1 MNIAEIPRQED
12 LASLRVLD
20 EIERNPRI
28 SQRELSLRVGVSLGL
43 TNLLVRKMARKAWI
57 KIRTV
62 PGRRLLYALTPRG
75 LAEKFRKTRDFLQ
88 LSLHYYSH
96 MKESILLHL
105 RNTGKTNP
113 RVAVVGGGE
122 LSRIVAEAVLE
133 AGGHFEGPLDGL
145 PLPDILVVLEKSSRA
160 QKEQWEGEGTT
171 IIDLS

>member
-1 MNIAEIPRQED
+1 MNATEIPRQED
-12 LASLRVLD
+12 MASLRVLD
-20 EIERNPRI
+20 EIERNPQI
-28 SQRELSLRVGVSLGL
+28 SQRELSERVGVSLGL
-43 TNLLVRKMARKAWI
+43 TNLLIRKMAQKAWI

-96 MKESILLHL
+96 MKESILQHL

-122 LSRIVAEAVLE
+122 LSRIVAEAVRE
-133 AGGHFEGPLDGL
+133 AGGHFADRPDGV
-145 PLPDILVVLEKSSRA
+145 DVLVVLEKVSRA
-160 QKEQWEGEGTT
+160 RKETWVGEGITV
-171 IIDLS
+171 IDLA

>member
-1 MNIAEIPRQED
+1 MNRSILRAED

-28 SQRELSLRVGVSLGL
+28 SQRELSRRMGVSLGL

-75 LAEKFRKTRDFLQ
+75 IAEKFRKTRDFLQ

-96 MKESILLHL
+96 MKESIVQRL
-105 RNTGKTNP
+105 RDGGREAP

-122 LSRIVAEAVLE
+122 LVRIVAEAVQE
-133 AGGHFEGPLDGL
+133 AGGHFAGPLDGM
-145 PLPDILVVLEKSSRA
+145 PRPDVLIVMEKVPRA
-160 QKEQWEGEGTT
+160 QKERWKGEG
-171 IIDLS
+171 IVVIDLS